1 MMKLTCLGKRFMKRP
16 RRRRCRGAELVEFT
30 LTFFPFLMFIT
41 VLLSISW
48 GIFAKSALQFAV
60 KAAVRSGIT
69 INKEGAGSSDLTTLV
84 KNLVKTNS
92 FGFLKDTSLVT
103 VHYYQ
108 PPLPGSSA
116 SMTDVSTVTTGT
128 NPGNSAG
135 NVMVVAISGY
145 SLPTLIPRIFRWN
158 AIDKSP
164 STINVSSA
172 DLIEQIPSNDL
183 APLGTAP

>member
-1 MMKLTCLGKRFMKRP
+1 M
-16 RRRRCRGAELVEFT
+16 
-30 LTFFPFLMFIT
+30 TFFPFLALIT

-48 GIFAKSALQFAV
+48 AIFAKSALQYAV
-60 KAAVRSGIT
+60 KVAVRTGIT
-69 INKEGAGSSDLTTLV
+69 IDKTAAGSSDLTTLV
-84 KNLVKTNS
+84 KNMVKSNS
-92 FGFLKDTSLVT
+92 FGFLKDTSLVQ

-108 PPLPGSSA
+108 PPLPGSSG
-116 SMTDVSTVTTGT
+116 SMTDVSTVTTGS

-135 NVMVVAISGY
+135 NVMVVSVSGY

-164 STINVSSA
+164 TTIDVSSA
-172 DLIEQIPSNDL
+172 DLIEQIASNDL

>member
-1 MMKLTCLGKRFMKRP
+1 M
-16 RRRRCRGAELVEFT
+16 
-30 LTFFPFLMFIT
+30 TFFPFLMFIT

-48 GIFAKSALQFAV
+48 AIFAKSALQYAV
-60 KAAVRSGIT
+60 RAAVRDGIT
-69 INKEGAGSSDLTTLV
+69 INKEAAGSSDLTTLV
-84 KNLVKTNS
+84 KGMVKSNS
-92 FGFLKDTSLVT
+92 FGFLKDTTLVK

-116 SMTDVSTVTTGT
+116 SMTDVSTVTTGA

-135 NVMVVAISGY
+135 NLMVVSVNGY

-158 AIDKSP
+158 AVDKSAT
-164 STINVSSA
+164 TINVSSA
-172 DLIEQIPSNDL
+172 DLIEQIASNDL